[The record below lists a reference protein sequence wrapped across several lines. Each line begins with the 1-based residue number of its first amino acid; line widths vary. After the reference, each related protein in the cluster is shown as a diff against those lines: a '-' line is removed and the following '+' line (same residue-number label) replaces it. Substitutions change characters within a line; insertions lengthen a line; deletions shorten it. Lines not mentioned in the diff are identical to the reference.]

1 MFNISMTMKAET
13 MKDGIKSS
21 KYIKMQTVCVS
32 KNIVNKN
39 KRQKT
44 N

>member
-13 MKDGIKSS
+13 LKDGIKSS
-21 KYIKMQTVCVS
+21 KYIKMKTVCF
-32 KNIVNKN
+32 
-39 KRQKT
+39 QKCCEQ